1 MQKCLKQ
8 EIIDKEKV
16 RLGSGVSRKVAVHGQ
31 PVYIH
36 GPNGNQSL
44 NILPADLTTSEQK
57 TAYIAPIQCKNN
69 ALGTI
74 NINNVPESLQSDSER
89 EGLIKKIIESCTQFV
104 KHRDFLAWKTKSPSE
119 LFVANI
125 FREHDALRQ
134 FRILFD
140 YLFHT
145 ITDLFNL
152 PKKGLFL
159 VKNLDSD
166 LFDLVLGYGF
176 SVSGYNDLSQ
186 LVNNHLKTDQL
197 FSAQEATIFNR
208 QEIFCLP
215 KELIQESYCLCIPMT
230 SDKQTSSYLLLF
242 TEEYLNM
249 IDFVDNYVL
258 KTLCRQAAIS
268 IENTNIALKFR
279 ELTFT
284 DSLTGTYNYGLWCK
298 RFSEEINRS
307 QRHKIQELSLVVFDI
322 DHFELLNKDLGQ
334 FIGDNLLYLIA
345 ERIKENV
352 RIEDIVGRIGGDEFG
367 VILPQTSKNHALLLT
382 EKILGSIRTILEDMH
397 IAPGKELSL
406 SGGISFYPLDAESPQ
421 DLLEKAK
428 TALIS
433 AKIQG
438 GNRVQSY
445 EYPEE

>member
-8 EIIDKEKV
+8 ELIDKEKV
-16 RLGSGVSRKVAVHGQ
+16 RLGSGVSGKVAVRGQ
-31 PVYIH
+31 PVY
-36 GPNGNQSL
+36 
-44 NILPADLTTSEQK
+44 
-57 TAYIAPIQCKNN
+57 
-69 ALGTI
+69 I

-89 EGLIKKIIESCTQFV
+89 DELIKKIIESCTQFV
-104 KHRDFLAWKTKSPSE
+104 KHRDLLAWKTKSPSE

-197 FSAQEATIFNR
+197 FSAPEATIFNR
-208 QEIFCLP
+208 REIFCLP

-249 IDFVDNYVL
+249 IDFV
-258 KTLCRQAAIS
+258 
-268 IENTNIALKFR
+268 
-279 ELTFT
+279 
-284 DSLTGTYNYGLWCK
+284 
-298 RFSEEINRS
+298 
-307 QRHKIQELSLVVFDI
+307 
-322 DHFELLNKDLGQ
+322 
-334 FIGDNLLYLIA
+334 
-345 ERIKENV
+345 
-352 RIEDIVGRIGGDEFG
+352 
-367 VILPQTSKNHALLLT
+367 
-382 EKILGSIRTILEDMH
+382 
-397 IAPGKELSL
+397 
-406 SGGISFYPLDAESPQ
+406 
-421 DLLEKAK
+421 EKAK